1 MNLADYKHR
10 DFRSME
16 RIGVENMKLKSI
28 ILMMKNHKNSDGP
41 KNELPQLSHVII
53 HYTYDV
59 PCIFIVSAT
68 YSPMKIRAELC
79 ITSWSSI
86 RSL

>member
-41 KNELPQLSHVII
+41 KNEIPQLSHVSI
-53 HYTYDV
+53 HYT
-59 PCIFIVSAT
+59 
-68 YSPMKIRAELC
+68 
-79 ITSWSSI
+79 
-86 RSL
+86 